1 MQFAGLLVTGL
12 LLTSLLSSAC
22 GGPKASPVP
31 GGSDARSVDEA
42 PQSRFTDIAAES
54 GLRFTH
60 ANGMTGR
67 RSFVEMMGSG
77 GGWLDYDNDGDLDAY
92 LVQGAPVGEGA
103 TPAVPPGGR
112 LFRNDAERQADGSLA
127 PHFSDVTEAS
137 GIRSLAYG
145 MGLATGDYDND
156 GWTDLYLTHWG
167 ANQLYRN
174 RGGGAARNRN
184 VRRANNSPLPRWP
197 KTEARRN
204 CPQ

>member
-92 LVQGAPVGEGA
+92 LVQGAPVG
-103 TPAVPPGGR
+103 R
-112 LFRNDAERQADGSLA
+112 A
-127 PHFSDVTEAS
+127 P
-137 GIRSLAYG
+137 R
-145 MGLATGDYDND
+145 
-156 GWTDLYLTHWG
+156 
-167 ANQLYRN
+167 RPC
-174 RGGGAARNRN
+174 
-184 VRRANNSPLPRWP
+184 RRAVACFATTPSGRPMDPWRP
-197 KTEARRN
+197 ISAM
-204 CPQ
+204 